1 MIYTNDVSGLIALKR
16 TRKAVTKKKNL
27 QIVRIKK
34 RFFLFLLK
42 KEKWYKPFVYNVERK
57 AGGVTLIYEIN

>member
-16 TRKAVTKKKNL
+16 TRKAVTKKKHL

-42 KEKWYKPFVYNVERK
+42 KEKWYKPFVYIMSKERQVE
-57 AGGVTLIYEIN
+57 